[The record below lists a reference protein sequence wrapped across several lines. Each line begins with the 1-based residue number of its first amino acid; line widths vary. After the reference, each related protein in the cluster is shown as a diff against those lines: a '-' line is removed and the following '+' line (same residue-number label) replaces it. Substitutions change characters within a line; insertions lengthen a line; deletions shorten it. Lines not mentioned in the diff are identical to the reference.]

1 MSTRVFDALG
11 LAAILLWAST
21 MACSRHLVEQVDPLM
36 AAAAIYVTAGSLGCL
51 IQFMRPR
58 EARRLREL
66 PPPYWLIACGLFM
79 IYTACLYLA
88 LGLSVDRQQAMEVSL
103 INYLWPGL
111 TLLLSVPILGTR
123 ARWWLIPGVAAA
135 FFGAGLAT
143 TSSTTFSWQAAVTH
157 LQAHP
162 LPYGLALAAAVS
174 WAAYSNL
181 TRRLAR
187 GATANAVPLF
197 MAATGLTLTLLHAL
211 LTNAGLLRPGH
222 SLWSLPPAAKL
233 ELLYIVIFPTLLA
246 YQFWDQAM
254 RRGDATRV
262 ACFSYLTPL
271 CSVLI
276 YSAYLHIPIRPTLW
290 LACALIIGG
299 AIVCR
304 YAIVERCNPER

>member
-1 MSTRVFDALG
+1 MPTRMFDALG

-21 MACSRHLVEQVDPLM
+21 MACSRHLVEQIDPLM
-36 AAAAIYVTAGSLGCL
+36 AAAAIYVTAGSLGCVV
-51 IQFMRPR
+51 QFLRPR
-58 EARRLREL
+58 DARRLREL
-66 PPPYWLIACGLFM
+66 PRLYWPIAGGLFM
-79 IYTACLYLA
+79 VYTTCLYLA

-123 ARWWLIPGVAAA
+123 ARWWIVPGAAAA
-135 FFGAGLAT
+135 FLGAALAT
-143 TSSTTFSWQAAVTH
+143 TSSTSFSWQAAVTH

-162 LPYGLALAAAVS
+162 VPYALALAAALS
-174 WAAYSNL
+174 WGAYSNL
-181 TRRLAR
+181 TRLLAR
-187 GATANAVPLF
+187 GATANAVPIF
-197 MAATGLTLTLLHAL
+197 MAATGITLTLLHII
-211 LTNAGLLRPGH
+211 LTSRGLLRPEH
-222 SLWSLPPAAKL
+222 SLWSLPTAAKV
-233 ELLYIVIFPTLLA
+233 ELLYVVIFPTLLA

-254 RRGDATRV
+254 RRGNATRV

-276 YSAYLHIPIRPTLW
+276 YSVYLHIPIRPTLW

-304 YAIVERCNPER
+304 HAIVERCNPEK